1 MSLLSACYTT
11 SLPMEKNL
19 DSLEISIRDTK
30 TKSDVKKLRSEGYVP
45 GVLYGNIEKNLNL
58 SIKKNSLDK
67 FLKSGN
73 FMSKVIEIKVNGKDY
88 KVLPRS
94 IEFNTLTNQPIHV
107 DFQTLSAGTKVV
119 VWIPVKFI
127 NENICPCLKLGGVL
141 NIVRRKVELSCP
153 ADQIPSELIV
163 DLAEKQI
170 NESIHISAV
179 KLPDNVKP
187 TITDRDF
194 TIATVA
200 APTVVKEPEPAAA
213 DAAAEGATEGAEG
226 ATASADGAAD
236 KAADDKAK
244 APADKAKA
252 PTDKKK

>member
-1 MSLLSACYTT
+1 
-11 SLPMEKNL
+11 MEKNI
-19 DSLEISIRDTK
+19 DTLEINIRN
-30 TKSDVKKLRSEGYVP
+30 TKSKSEIKKLRSEGFVP
-45 GVLYGNIEKNLNL
+45 GVLYGNIKDNIKL

-67 FLKSGN
+67 YLKSGN
-73 FMSKVIEIKVNGKDY
+73 FMSKVIEIKVEGKDY

-94 IEFNTLTNQPIHV
+94 IEFNKLTNQPIHI

-127 NENICPCLKLGGVL
+127 NDNICPGLKLGGVL

-213 DAAAEGATEGAEG
+213 AEGAAEGAEGAEPAAAEGA
-226 ATASADGAAD
+226 AA
-236 KAADDKAK
+236 KTPDDKTK
-244 APADKAKA
+244 APADN
-252 PTDKKK
+252 KKK

>member
-1 MSLLSACYTT
+1 
-11 SLPMEKNL
+11 MEKNI
-19 DSLEISIRDTK
+19 DTLEVNIRN
-30 TKSDVKKLRSEGYVP
+30 TKSKSEIKKLRSEGFVP
-45 GVLYGNIEKNLNL
+45 GVLYGDIKDNIKL

-67 FLKSGN
+67 YLKSGN
-73 FMSKVIEIKVNGKDY
+73 FMSKVIEIKVEGKDY

-94 IEFNTLTNQPIHV
+94 IEFNKLTNQPIHI

-127 NENICPCLKLGGVL
+127 NDNICPGLKLGGVL

-200 APTVVKEPEPAAA
+200 APTVVKEPEPV
-213 DAAAEGATEGAEG
+213 AAAEGAAEGAEG
-226 ATASADGAAD
+226 AEPAAAGDASA
-236 KAADDKAK
+236 KTPDDKTK
-244 APADKAKA
+244 APADN
-252 PTDKKK
+252 KKK

>member
-1 MSLLSACYTT
+1 
-11 SLPMEKNL
+11 MEKNL
-19 DSLEISIRDTK
+19 NILEVNVRETK
-30 TKSDVKKLRSEGYVP
+30 TKADVKKLRLDGFVP
-45 GVLYGNIEKNLNL
+45 GVLYGDIDKNLNL
-58 SIKKNSLDK
+58 SIKKNSLEK

-73 FMSKVIEIKVNGKDY
+73 FMSKVIEIKVDGKDY
-88 KVLPRS
+88 KVLPRA
-94 IEFNTLTNQPIHV
+94 IEFNKLTNQPIHI

-127 NENICPCLKLGGVL
+127 NENICPGLKMGGVL

-179 KLPDNVKP
+179 KLPENVKP
-187 TITDRDF
+187 TILDRDF

-213 DAAAEGATEGAEG
+213 EAVTEGTEGAEG
-226 ATASADGAAD
+226 AAASADGAAD
-236 KAADDKAK
+236 KKDAKTQEDK
-244 APADKAKA
+244 APADK
-252 PTDKKK
+252 KK

>member
-1 MSLLSACYTT
+1 
-11 SLPMEKNL
+11 MEKNI
-19 DSLEISIRDTK
+19 DTLEINIRN
-30 TKSDVKKLRSEGYVP
+30 TKSKSEIKKLRSEGFVP
-45 GVLYGNIEKNLNL
+45 GVLYGDIKDNIKL

-67 FLKSGN
+67 YLKSGN
-73 FMSKVIEIKVNGKDY
+73 FMSKVIEIKVEGKDY

-94 IEFNTLTNQPIHV
+94 IEFNKLTNQPIHI

-127 NENICPCLKLGGVL
+127 NDNICPGLKLGGVL

-213 DAAAEGATEGAEG
+213 AEGAAEGAEGAEPAAAAEGA
-226 ATASADGAAD
+226 AA
-236 KAADDKAK
+236 KTPDDKTK
-244 APADKAKA
+244 APADN
-252 PTDKKK
+252 KKK

>member
-1 MSLLSACYTT
+1 M
-11 SLPMEKNL
+11 
-19 DSLEISIRDTK
+19 
-30 TKSDVKKLRSEGYVP
+30 
-45 GVLYGNIEKNLNL
+45 
-58 SIKKNSLDK
+58 
-67 FLKSGN
+67 
-73 FMSKVIEIKVNGKDY
+73 
-88 KVLPRS
+88 
-94 IEFNTLTNQPIHV
+94 
-107 DFQTLSAGTKVV
+107 
-119 VWIPVKFI
+119 
-127 NENICPCLKLGGVL
+127 

-213 DAAAEGATEGAEG
+213 AEGAAEGAEG
-226 ATASADGAAD
+226 AEPAAAGDASA
-236 KAADDKAK
+236 KTPDDKT
-244 APADKAKA
+244 KA
-252 PTDKKK
+252 PTDNKKK

>member
-1 MSLLSACYTT
+1 
-11 SLPMEKNL
+11 MEKNI
-19 DSLEISIRDTK
+19 DTLEVNIRDTK
-30 TKSDVKKLRSEGYVP
+30 SKSEIKKLRSEGFVP
-45 GVLYGNIEKNLNL
+45 GVLYGDIKDNIKL

-67 FLKSGN
+67 YLKSGN
-73 FMSKVIEIKVNGKDY
+73 FMSKVIEIKVEGKDY

-94 IEFNTLTNQPIHV
+94 IEFNKLTNQPIHI

-127 NENICPCLKLGGVL
+127 NENICPGLKLGGVL

-179 KLPDNVKP
+179 KLPENVKP

-213 DAAAEGATEGAEG
+213 AEGAAEGAEG
-226 ATASADGAAD
+226 AEPAAAGDASA
-236 KAADDKAK
+236 KTPDDKT
-244 APADKAKA
+244 KA
-252 PTDKKK
+252 PTDNKKK

>member
-1 MSLLSACYTT
+1 
-11 SLPMEKNL
+11 MEKNI
-19 DSLEISIRDTK
+19 DTLEVNIRN
-30 TKSDVKKLRSEGYVP
+30 TKSKSEIKKLRSEGFVP
-45 GVLYGNIEKNLNL
+45 GVLYGDIKDNIKL

-67 FLKSGN
+67 YLKSGN
-73 FMSKVIEIKVNGKDY
+73 FMSKVIEIKVEGKDY

-94 IEFNTLTNQPIHV
+94 IEFNKLTNQPIHI

-127 NENICPCLKLGGVL
+127 NDNICPGLKLGGVL

-213 DAAAEGATEGAEG
+213 AEGAAEGAEG
-226 ATASADGAAD
+226 AEPSAAGDASA
-236 KAADDKAK
+236 KTPDDKTK
-244 APADKAKA
+244 APADN
-252 PTDKKK
+252 KKK

>member
-1 MSLLSACYTT
+1 
-11 SLPMEKNL
+11 MEKNL
-19 DSLEISIRDTK
+19 NTLEVNVRETK
-30 TKSDVKKLRSEGYVP
+30 TRADVKKLRLDGFVP
-45 GVLYGNIEKNLNL
+45 GVLYGDIDKNLNL
-58 SIKKNSLDK
+58 SIKKNSLEK

-73 FMSKVIEIKVNGKDY
+73 FMSKVIEIKVDGKDY
-88 KVLPRS
+88 KVLPRA
-94 IEFNTLTNQPIHV
+94 IEFNKLTNQPIHI

-127 NENICPCLKLGGVL
+127 NENICPGLKMGGVL

-179 KLPDNVKP
+179 KLPENVKP
-187 TITDRDF
+187 TILDRDF

-213 DAAAEGATEGAEG
+213 EAVTEGTEGAEG
-226 ATASADGAAD
+226 AAASADGAAD
-236 KAADDKAK
+236 KKDAKTQEDK
-244 APADKAKA
+244 APADK
-252 PTDKKK
+252 KK

>member
-1 MSLLSACYTT
+1 
-11 SLPMEKNL
+11 MEKNL
-19 DSLEISIRDTK
+19 NTLEVNVRETK
-30 TKSDVKKLRSEGYVP
+30 TKGDVKKLRLDGFVP

-58 SIKKNSLDK
+58 SIKKNSLEK

-73 FMSKVIEIKVNGKDY
+73 FMSKVIEIKVGGKDY
-88 KVLPRS
+88 KVLPRA
-94 IEFNTLTNQPIHV
+94 IEFNKLTNQPIHI

-127 NENICPCLKLGGVL
+127 NENICPGLKMGGVL

-179 KLPDNVKP
+179 KLPENVKP
-187 TITDRDF
+187 TILDRDF

-213 DAAAEGATEGAEG
+213 EAVAEGTEGAEG
-226 ATASADGAAD
+226 AAASADGAAD
-236 KAADDKAK
+236 KKDAKTQEDK
-244 APADKAKA
+244 APADK
-252 PTDKKK
+252 KK

>member
-1 MSLLSACYTT
+1 
-11 SLPMEKNL
+11 MEKNI
-19 DSLEISIRDTK
+19 DTLEVNIRN
-30 TKSDVKKLRSEGYVP
+30 TKSKSEIKKLRSEGFVP
-45 GVLYGNIEKNLNL
+45 GVLYGDIKDNIKL

-67 FLKSGN
+67 YLKSGN
-73 FMSKVIEIKVNGKDY
+73 FMSKVIEIKVEGKDY

-94 IEFNTLTNQPIHV
+94 IEFNKLTNQPIHI

-127 NENICPCLKLGGVL
+127 NDNICPGLKLGGVL

-213 DAAAEGATEGAEG
+213 AEGAAEGAEG
-226 ATASADGAAD
+226 AEPAAAGDASA
-236 KAADDKAK
+236 KTPDDKT
-244 APADKAKA
+244 KA
-252 PTDKKK
+252 PTDNKKK

>member
-1 MSLLSACYTT
+1 
-11 SLPMEKNL
+11 MEKNL
-19 DSLEISIRDTK
+19 NTLEVNVRETK
-30 TKSDVKKLRSEGYVP
+30 TKADVKKLRLDGFVP
-45 GVLYGNIEKNLNL
+45 GVLYGDIDKNLNL
-58 SIKKNSLDK
+58 SIKKNSLEK

-73 FMSKVIEIKVNGKDY
+73 FMSKVIEIKVDGKDY
-88 KVLPRS
+88 KVLPRA
-94 IEFNTLTNQPIHV
+94 IEFNKLTNQPIHI

-127 NENICPCLKLGGVL
+127 NENICPGLKMGGVL

-179 KLPDNVKP
+179 KLPENVKP
-187 TITDRDF
+187 TILDRDF

-213 DAAAEGATEGAEG
+213 EAVTEGTEGAEG
-226 ATASADGAAD
+226 AAASADGAAD
-236 KAADDKAK
+236 KKDAKTQEDK
-244 APADKAKA
+244 APADK
-252 PTDKKK
+252 KK